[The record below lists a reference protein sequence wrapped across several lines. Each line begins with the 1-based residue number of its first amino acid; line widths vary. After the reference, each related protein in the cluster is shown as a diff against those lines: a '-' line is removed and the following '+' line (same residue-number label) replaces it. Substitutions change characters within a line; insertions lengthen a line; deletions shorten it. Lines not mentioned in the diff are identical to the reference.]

1 MRKLCRK
8 CRYFLPR
15 LRAVS
20 STASAPPLTASRPI
34 SKASGKLSAV
44 WGMRAGA
51 GVGAAVAAGAGEVV
65 GFGVRPGVVVLVILF
80 LVVKGVAVTVVLPAC
95 VVGFVIL
102 AVIVNVVAVA
112 ICRDHRHPL

>member
-1 MRKLCRK
+1 MRGCSGLRKLCRK

-65 GFGVRPGVVVLVILF
+65 GFGVGAGVWAGS
-80 LVVKGVAVTVVLPAC
+80 GV
-95 VVGFVIL
+95 
-102 AVIVNVVAVA
+102 
-112 ICRDHRHPL
+112 